1 MIVHYQFTFNY
12 RDKEIPFRV
21 FTRHDTTVVRSILFL
36 GTLQTPRLARRVA
49 SLCPAGTVVVQG
61 APHWKA
67 DKNGVTIPDFM
78 FGFTETALDMILQHF
93 TTPAKITLI
102 AESQAT
108 PAIIKLGAKQSVG
121 TIVIMQPLGLNS
133 QSFPGTLAQKSQ
145 ELTRRMRKNFTHQL
159 PALLQDAN
167 LRYNHTVLAALSA
180 RESLLGRAANQ
191 YGAGLAYD
199 GLPDLQKVATKTHI
213 ILGEQDKLFPPKEI
227 IPTLGLHNIKCA
239 SVVIVPN
246 TPHSPLS
253 SKAGQNFLR
262 QVFEESR

>member
-1 MIVHYQFTFNY
+1 MIAYYQFIFNY

-21 FTRHDTTVVRSILFL
+21 FTHHDTTAVRRVLFL
-36 GTLQTPRLARRVA
+36 GTLQTPRLARKVA
-49 SLCPAGTVVVQG
+49 SLCPADTVVVQG

-67 DKNGVTIPDFM
+67 DKSGATIPDFM
-78 FGFTETALDMILQHF
+78 FQFTETALDKIRQHF
-93 TTPAKITLI
+93 TIPAKITLI

-108 PAIIKLGAKQSVG
+108 PAIIKLGTKQSVEA
-121 TIVIMQPLGLNS
+121 IVIMQPLGLNS

-159 PALLQDAN
+159 PALLRDAN
-167 LRYNHTVLAALSA
+167 LRYNHTILAALSA

-199 GLPDLQKVATKTHI
+199 GLPDLQKVAAKTRI
-213 ILGEQDKLFPPKEI
+213 ILGEQDELFPPKEI
-227 IPTLGLHNIKCA
+227 IPTLELHNIKCA
-239 SVVIVPN
+239 SVVIVPD

-253 SKAGQNFLR
+253 SKAGRNFLR